1 MADIITST
9 ITKTKKVHSITE
21 QPLRAYMYPVSKRH
35 KSGIYNPYIDHFMQ
49 YSEENYKFVNR
60 HDPSAVGLFH
70 VLRHINDIDVL
81 FLNWIEKLPDLK
93 GGLIQTAFLFFLL
106 SYCKFKEI
114 KIVWTMH
121 NNIAHTKKNLW
132 VKKIIFKKM
141 IQQSDLIIT
150 HCKEGISIVKEHIR
164 HSQNVF
170 YFPHPV
176 VDNLNY
182 VTTRQQYDILIWGSL
197 VPYKGVLE
205 FLDFLAK
212 NNLNKSFHIKIIGK
226 CQDQLYFQLL
236 NAFSN
241 DYIRIYNTILSDNEL
256 KEEMRKARVVLFT
269 YSGESVLSSGALAE
283 SLSNGAMVIG
293 PYKAAFKDLADLSYI
308 FCYKDFE
315 ALIPLLK
322 RVLAGELTI
331 PRYRFSNFLKEYHWS
346 EFSRKMHQKIYQ
358 NSHAK
363 LVF

>member
-1 MADIITST
+1 MAGTTVNTMRI
-9 ITKTKKVHSITE
+9 KKVHDMAE
-21 QPLRAYMYPVSKRH
+21 QVLRAYMYPVSKRQ

-49 YSEENYKFVNR
+49 YGEANYKFVNR
-60 HDPSAVGLFH
+60 HDPSATGLFH
-70 VLRHINDIDVL
+70 VLKHINDIDVL

-93 GGLIQTAFLFFLL
+93 GGLVQTTFLFFLL
-106 SYCKFKEI
+106 SYCKFKGI

-121 NNIAHTKKNLW
+121 NNIAHTKKNLK
-132 VKKIIFKKM
+132 VKKM
-141 IQQSDLIIT
+141 IFKRMIHQSDLIIT
-150 HCKEGISIVKEHIR
+150 HCREGIAIVKDHIR
-164 HSQNVF
+164 HSQKVF

-176 VDNLNY
+176 VDNLNF

-205 FLDFLAK
+205 FLQFLSN
-212 NNLNKSFHIKIIGK
+212 NNLNQTYHIKIIGK
-226 CQDQLYFQLL
+226 CQDQQYFQLL

-241 DYIRIYNTILSDNEL
+241 DHIKIYNIILSDNEL

-283 SLSNGAMVIG
+283 SLSNGALVIG
-293 PYKAAFKDLADLSYI
+293 PYKAAFKDLADLNYI
-308 FCYKDFE
+308 FCYDGFNT
-315 ALIPLLK
+315 LIPLLN

-346 EFSRKMHQKIYQ
+346 EFSKKMHQKIYQ
-358 NSHAK
+358 NTHAK